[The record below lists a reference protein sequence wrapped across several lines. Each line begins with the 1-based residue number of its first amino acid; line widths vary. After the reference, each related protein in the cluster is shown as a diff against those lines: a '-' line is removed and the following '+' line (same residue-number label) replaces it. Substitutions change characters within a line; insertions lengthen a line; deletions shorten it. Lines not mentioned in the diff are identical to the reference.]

1 MRSIMNGRA
10 DELEKLIER
19 NPRAANGRKIIQD
32 ARELVEAAREA
43 GVASR
48 SYTIKPS
55 FGGRLWIRSLKAS
68 KISK

>member
-1 MRSIMNGRA
+1 MNGRA

-19 NPRAANGRKIIQD
+19 NPRATNSRKIIQD
-32 ARELVEAAREA
+32 ARELVEAARKA

-48 SYTIKPS
+48 SYTIKPA
-55 FGGRLWIRSLKAS
+55 FGGKLWIRSLKTS